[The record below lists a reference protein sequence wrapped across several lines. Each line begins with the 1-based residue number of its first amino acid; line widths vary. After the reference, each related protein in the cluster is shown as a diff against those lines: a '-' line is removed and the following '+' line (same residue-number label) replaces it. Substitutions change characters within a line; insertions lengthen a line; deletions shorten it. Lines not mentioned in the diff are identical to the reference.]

1 MVRPRFHVLCLKF
14 ENSKVENIYRD
25 VKRDVMISDLGYLGN
40 AVNRHVSR
48 DLNIILVL

>member
-1 MVRPRFHVLCLKF
+1 MIRSRFHMLRLKF
-14 ENSKVENIYRD
+14 ENLKVGNTYRD
-25 VKRDVMISDLGYLGN
+25 VKRDVIIYDSGYLGN